1 MDRIDP
7 KPSAQR
13 HGRVLALAAAGLV
26 ALAPGMA
33 RAQTCAAQ
41 VHDLAGHYDLDL
53 STPQARSEGD
63 NLAGNATP
71 PATEESRGVP
81 SSEGSTSQVPP
92 GGVIRPPDTGAPIA
106 VPAPSTGPNSM
117 PTAPPLDSPS
127 AKADEKASGLDAEQ
141 RARIESLLMAADSAA
156 SRGDETACQARLSE
170 ARALTAG
177 KNGS

>member
-7 KPSAQR
+7 HPSAR
-13 HGRVLALAAAGLV
+13 RIGRLLALAAAGLV
-26 ALAPGMA
+26 ALAPSVV

-41 VHDLAGHYDLDL
+41 VHDLASHYGLDL

-63 NLAGNATP
+63 NLAGNAAP
-71 PATEESRGVP
+71 PATEESRGIA

-92 GGVIRPPDTGAPIA
+92 GGVMRPPDAGAPIA
-106 VPAPSTGPNSM
+106 VPPPSTGPNSM

-127 AKADEKASGLDAEQ
+127 AKTDDKAAGLGAEQ
-141 RARIESLLMAADSAA
+141 RARVESLLVAADSAA
-156 SRGDETACQARLSE
+156 SRGDETACQSRLSE